1 MRRRWRALKKQ
12 LNAPWAAYT
21 FAICAG
27 VLFFVLLWNL
37 HYLWD
42 FFKAFFHVISPVVIG
57 IIIAYILDPL
67 VKFWEQKVFYK
78 LNRKAARALGVT
90 LTFVLLVL
98 FISILLIA
106 MVPELIASIRMF
118 IGNLGNYADSIEDLL
133 KEVSDFAAEH
143 NVDISNITTSVEDFL
158 GNLTNNIPNTLNNI
172 LNTTISYGVEVA
184 NGVISSIVA
193 IYILMDKDALL
204 KGLKRLWKLL
214 TNENSYRKSDDFLG
228 RVNSI
233 MIQYILFDLMDGLI
247 IGITNAVFM
256 LIAGYP
262 YVPLISVIV
271 GVTNLAPTF
280 GPILGA
286 ILGGFILLLVNPL
299 YALGF
304 LIFTAILQTV
314 DGYILKPK
322 LFGGR
327 LGVPSIWILIALI
340 VFARLWGVIGIL
352 LAIPIA
358 AILNYIYQDGLMVW
372 LERRKERKEAA
383 AVAAKAATEKSK
395 E

>member
-27 VLFFVLLWNL
+27 VLFFVILWNL

>member
-158 GNLTNNIPNTLNNI
+158 GNNNIPNTLNNI